1 MMTLDDTPTT
11 ASRHR
16 IRLIG
21 ALIGAAAA
29 ASIALPAAADARPV
43 GVPNALAPTSAKE
56 APVTS
61 STPVLRRDGSK
72 ATPFVADLEPAGS
85 TAGGFDWGDAGVGA
99 GAALLLTMSGVGGAM
114 LVRNRRH
121 RGERPAT
128 IA

>member
-11 ASRHR
+11 ATRQR

-43 GVPNALAPTSAKE
+43 AVPNELAPTSAKQ

-72 ATPFVADLEPAGS
+72 AAPSSPTWSRRGPPSATS
-85 TAGGFDWGDAGVGA
+85 I
-99 GAALLLTMSGVGGAM
+99 GAM
-114 LVRNRRH
+114 RESAPARRSCS
-121 RGERPAT
+121 R
-128 IA
+128 